1 MSEKRRIGFSKFFL
15 ALLLIQSAVAFNRD
29 FLMSQRYPNVE
40 VWVSDLVPA
49 SLGLV
54 VAAVF
59 NAAIIY
65 GIYRLWK
72 FLVKP
77 KTR

>member
-1 MSEKRRIGFSKFFL
+1 MSEKRRIGFNKFFL

-40 VWVSDLVPA
+40 AWVSDLVPA

-59 NAAIIY
+59 NTAIIY